1 MTFPPRP
8 AFVLGA
14 SVFGIFA
21 GFGSLVVFSFGVF
34 LKPVS
39 AAFGWS
45 RTQASFAFTLA
56 ALTVA
61 AASPFL
67 GRLADRL
74 GPRRVMLP
82 CLAIYA
88 AALAALALVHSLAA
102 YYALY
107 VALGLVGNGT
117 AHLCYARLVS
127 SWFNRSRGAALAA
140 VMAGAAAGA
149 IFIPP
154 LATALIARFGWRPA
168 YLLLAALA
176 IALGL
181 IPAILFLHDPPGQ
194 GTAADL
200 PARKSPQQS
209 PRQSPR
215 QSHGYTS
222 LSAARTHVFWLLLS
236 GFFLF
241 SLSVNGCIAHLIPL
255 LTDRSIPAG
264 AAAVAASF
272 LGIFTLAGRLLTG
285 ALLDRLPAPPL
296 TAAFF
301 SLAAIGVAIL
311 SSAHTPNTA
320 FLAAALTGLGMGAE
334 ADVLPYFI
342 SRYFG
347 LRSFTEIYGYAFT
360 SYAIAAALGPLLM
373 AWSYDHSRSY
383 LIPTRILAAAMLSA
397 ATLLAFLPRNA
408 SPLPTEPASLPLA
421 A

>member
-1 MTFPPRP
+1 MNRAPRP
-8 AFVLGA
+8 ALVLGA
-14 SVFGIFA
+14 SVFGIFV
-21 GFGSLVVFSFGVF
+21 GFGSLVIFSFGVF

-45 RTQASFAFTLA
+45 RTQASLGFTLA

-67 GRLADRL
+67 GRLVDRI

-82 CLAIYA
+82 CVAIYA
-88 AALAALALVHSLAA
+88 VALAGLALVHSLAA

-117 AHLCYARLVS
+117 AHLCYARVVS
-127 SWFNRSRGAALAA
+127 SWFDRRRGAALAA

-149 IFIPP
+149 ILIPP
-154 LATALIARFGWRPA
+154 LATSLISHYGWRSA
-168 YLLLAALA
+168 YLLLAAMA
-176 IALGL
+176 VTLGL
-181 IPAILFLHDPPGQ
+181 IPAILFVHDAPTRRQ
-194 GTAADL
+194 GSDA
-200 PARKSPQQS
+200 PARP
-209 PRQSPR
+209 
-215 QSHGYTS
+215 HHTGHTG
-222 LSAARTHVFWLLLS
+222 LSAARTPVLWLLLA

-241 SLSVNGCIAHLIPL
+241 SLSVNGCVAHLIPM
-255 LTDRSIPAG
+255 LTDRSITADT
-264 AAAVAASF
+264 AALAASL

-285 ALLDRLPAPPL
+285 AMLDRVPAPPL
-296 TAAFF
+296 TTAFF
-301 SLAAIGVAIL
+301 TIAAIGVAIL

-334 ADVLPYFI
+334 AGVLPYLI

-360 SYAIAAALGPLLM
+360 SYAIAGALGPLLM
-373 AWSYDHSRSY
+373 GWGYDQWHSY
-383 LIPTRILAAAMLSA
+383 LIPTRILAAAMLSGA
-397 ATLLAFLPRNA
+397 LILALLPRNHP
-408 SPLPTEPASLPLA
+408 SPSEPATLPLA